1 MTTRRILSLG
11 ALFAVAVPT
20 AAFYG
25 CSHKLPSAPAHAYV
39 APAVAPV
46 SGMKVCWLEYGR
58 GGGPGLWTTAG
69 PTKMKK
75 FDATTAGLLIRH
87 PAGDVLVDTGN
98 SSKFKEEVAR
108 YPFFRRLYLG
118 QGAGKVKALT
128 TPEEALKAAGADP
141 AALKW
146 VVISHA
152 HLDHAGG
159 LVDLKVAPI
168 FLPQEEID
176 FVTKHANDRIIH
188 VVPEHAKAMEGRMNA
203 IPFAPVPYAT
213 FDESFDVFG
222 DGSVVL
228 VKLSGHT
235 PGSVGT
241 FVNLSAEKRLFHV
254 GDTVF
259 TREAIEKRVPKG
271 LMMAPLDFD
280 ADDANLIVA
289 KLSQLHALDPALSIL
304 PAHDRPAWTDFFG
317 KPGCVEQE

>member
-1 MTTRRILSLG
+1 MRPRRILA
-11 ALFAVAVPT
+11 ALLLIAIAVPV
-20 AAFYG
+20 ASFYG
-25 CSHKLPSAPAHAYV
+25 CSHRLPSAPEHARI

-46 SGMKVCWLEYGR
+46 PGLRVCWLEFGR
-58 GGGPGLWTTAG
+58 GDGPGVWTTAG
-69 PTKMKK
+69 PTKLKK
-75 FDATTAGLLIRH
+75 FEATTAGLLIRH

-98 SSKFKEEVAR
+98 SSRMKEEIAR

-118 QGAGKVKALT
+118 QGAGKVKVTA
-128 TPEEALKAAGADP
+128 TPAEAVKAAGADP

-146 VVISHA
+146 VILSHA

-159 LVDLKVAPI
+159 LVDLAAAPVL
-168 FLPQEEID
+168 LPQEEID

-203 IPFAPVPYAT
+203 IPFVPTPYQT
-213 FDESFDVFG
+213 FDESHDLFG

-241 FVNLSAEKRLFHV
+241 FVNLSPEKRLFHV

-259 TREAIEKRVPKG
+259 TREAIEKQVPKG

-280 ADDANLIVA
+280 SDRANTIVS

-317 KPGCVEQE
+317 KPGCIE